1 MNKRDRNKSIRE
13 LENLAIEILDF
24 KAERK
29 LRRPLLIE
37 FCGSPKSGKSTTITS
52 LNQFLKRNGFTTT
65 VLTERASVCP
75 VSNKKDPFFN
85 IWTLT
90 SAVAEIIEH
99 LDKNDTDII
108 IADRAIFD
116 ALCWFEWLNKNDSIE
131 SPYLNDENYKSL
143 ISFIK
148 MDLLKDYIDIVYVF
162 KVEPK
167 ISIER
172 EYSNLLTDKRGSIM
186 RESTLKSFSESVDNV
201 INTHKQDFREV
212 ITIDTGTKENN
223 QSPNVVSYN
232 VTKSILDTLRMLLIE
247 KVGFFNKSELLDN
260 GLKEGVNELS
270 LIKNASINYKE
281 RDFVENSLE
290 YIQPLPIVVIT
301 NKEKDKVLV
310 VKKSTKKTSKDSPER
325 NKTLLYLGGH
335 IRQEDSKN
343 SIDKTITKSLR
354 REIYEEIGES
364 INVENVEPFLIYT
377 PTYSSKSEKH
387 LAICYVVEM
396 DLLERKFKLTSDEHV
411 MKTGKSISGHTM
423 TINTLVQKE
432 RKNLESWSIEIL
444 KKVFNIKNLKQPEL
458 FKE

>member
-260 GLKEGVNELS
+260 GLKEGVNEFS

>member
-1 MNKRDRNKSIRE
+1 MNQKERNKRIKE
-13 LENLAIEILDF
+13 LENLAIEILEF

-90 SAVAEIIEH
+90 SAVAEIIEN

-131 SPYLNDENYKSL
+131 SPYLNKENYNSL
-143 ISFIK
+143 VSFIK

-186 RESTLKSFSESVDNV
+186 QEPVLKSFSNSIDNV
-201 INTHKQDFREV
+201 IKEHQNNFRKL
-212 ITIDTGTKENN
+212 ITIDTGTNENN

-232 VTKSILDTLRMLLIE
+232 VTKSILETLRMLLIE
-247 KVGFFNKSELLDN
+247 KVGYFDKDQLINQGLNQGIN
-260 GLKEGVNELS
+260 GIDILKEF
-270 LIKNASINYKE
+270 SINYKE
-281 RDFVENSLE
+281 RDFVEKSLN

-301 NKEKDKVLV
+301 NKSRDKVLV
-310 VKKSTKKTSKDSPER
+310 VKKSNKKTSKESPER
-325 NKTLLYLGGH
+325 NKVLLYLGGH
-335 IRQEDSKN
+335 IRQEDSKD
-343 SIDKTITKSLR
+343 SLEKTITKSLR
-354 REIYEEIGES
+354 REIKEEIGES
-364 INVENVEPFLIYT
+364 INVENIEPFLIYT
-377 PTYSSKSEKH
+377 PEYSDKSKKH

-396 DLLERKFKLTSDEHV
+396 DLDERKFKLTSDEHV
-411 MKTGKSISGHTM
+411 MKTGKTISGHTM
-423 TINTLVQKE
+423 SIRRLIQDEKE
-432 RKNLESWSIEIL
+432 NLESWSVEIL
-444 KKVFNIKNLKQPEL
+444 KKVFEIKNLNQPNL
-458 FKE
+458 FE

>member
-1 MNKRDRNKSIRE
+1 
-13 LENLAIEILDF
+13 
-24 KAERK
+24 
-29 LRRPLLIE
+29 
-37 FCGSPKSGKSTTITS
+37 
-52 LNQFLKRNGFTTT
+52 
-65 VLTERASVCP
+65 
-75 VSNKKDPFFN
+75 
-85 IWTLT
+85 
-90 SAVAEIIEH
+90 
-99 LDKNDTDII
+99 
-108 IADRAIFD
+108 
-116 ALCWFEWLNKNDSIE
+116 LNKNDSIE

-260 GLKEGVNELS
+260 GLKEGVNEFS

>member
-223 QSPNVVSYN
+223 P
-232 VTKSILDTLRMLLIE
+232 
-247 KVGFFNKSELLDN
+247 
-260 GLKEGVNELS
+260 
-270 LIKNASINYKE
+270 
-281 RDFVENSLE
+281 
-290 YIQPLPIVVIT
+290 
-301 NKEKDKVLV
+301 
-310 VKKSTKKTSKDSPER
+310 
-325 NKTLLYLGGH
+325 
-335 IRQEDSKN
+335 
-343 SIDKTITKSLR
+343 
-354 REIYEEIGES
+354 
-364 INVENVEPFLIYT
+364 
-377 PTYSSKSEKH
+377 
-387 LAICYVVEM
+387 YV
-396 DLLERKFKLTSDEHV
+396 
-411 MKTGKSISGHTM
+411 
-423 TINTLVQKE
+423 
-432 RKNLESWSIEIL
+432 
-444 KKVFNIKNLKQPEL
+444 
-458 FKE
+458 